1 MNFKSKL
8 VVPAVIGVVI
18 LLALGGGGY
27 FIYQKIQSQPAAN
40 PQQATQDEVK
50 KLVAEVG
57 RLIDLPIAESPTIAT
72 VTDVSK
78 LKGQPFF
85 QKAKNGDK
93 VLIYTQAKKAYLYDP
108 KIKKVMD
115 VAPINIGTESAQV
128 TQPKIVL
135 RNGTTSVGLTLKV
148 EAELKKTYPNL
159 NVLEKENAVRA
170 DYQKTM
176 VVILQDNDRDLA
188 NNLAKTLQAELGDLP
203 PEESKPKDGD
213 ILIILGKDSTD

>member
-1 MNFKSKL
+1 MNFNSKIIIPAVL
-8 VVPAVIGVVI
+8 VVII
-18 LLALGGGGY
+18 LSAGGGY
-27 FIYQKIQSQPAAN
+27 FYWLSKGALLPFQNQNNEP
-40 PQQATQDEVK
+40 DEVK
-50 KLVAEVG
+50 RLVAEVG
-57 RLIDLPIAESPTIAT
+57 RLIDLPTLESPTIAT

-78 LKGQPFF
+78 LKEQPFF

-148 EAELKKTYPNL
+148 EAELKKTYLNL
-159 NVLEKENAVRA
+159 NVSEKENAVRA

-176 VVILQDNDRDLA
+176 VVILQDNGRDLA
-188 NNLAKTLQAELGDLP
+188 NNLAKTLQAEIGDLP